1 MLDTGCGWR
10 FDGIVIGLFAAGLAI
25 GAAAQEPP
33 RTFGTGAF
41 GGDGGPAVEARL
53 NNPRS
58 VALDR
63 EGNIYVADSS
73 NDRIRRIDAKAGLI
87 TTVAG
92 NGKRGFAGDGK
103 PAREAR
109 FYFPHTLALDA
120 AGNLYIADAG
130 NHRIRKVEA
139 ATGIITTIAG
149 SGKTEPYGKE
159 NAAASDV
166 GLYAPRGVEVDPDG
180 GLYIA
185 DTRHSAIR
193 KVDREGRIQTVCGG
207 DPKALE
213 SRGLPVYLRIPLGI
227 ALGPDGRIYWAD
239 SLLNRVKTADPK
251 RIDPVTGKGW
261 VTIVAGS
268 DPEEPGVEG
277 DGVAA
282 KEARLHEPAAVAFD
296 RDGNLYIAEHGR
308 HQVRKVD
315 ATTGIITAIA
325 GNGEMGFSGD
335 GGTAAEARLNSPSGL
350 AVDDQ
355 SGLFI
360 ADAGNHRIR
369 RVDLKTGVITTAAG
383 SGPIE
388 KKPPS
393 VPMEEMLI

>member
-1 MLDTGCGWR
+1 MKPKEWMS
-10 FDGIVIGLFAAGLAI
+10 GLLVLLLSGVMTYALA
-25 GAAAQEPP
+25 QSEPP
-33 RTFGTGAF
+33 RTFGTGEY

-53 NNPRS
+53 NNPRG

-73 NDRIRRIDAKAGLI
+73 NDRIRRIDAKSGLI

-92 NGKRGFAGDGK
+92 SGKRGFAGDGK

-149 SGKTEPYGKE
+149 SGKTDPVGDDGP
-159 NAAASDV
+159 AASS
-166 GLYAPRGVEVDPDG
+166 GLFAPRGVAADPEG
-180 GLYIA
+180 NLYIA
-185 DTRHSAIR
+185 DTRHSSIR
-193 KVDREGRIQTVCGG
+193 RIDRGGRIMTVAGG
-207 DPKALE
+207 DPKLLE
-213 SRGLPVYLRIPLGI
+213 SRGFPVYLRIPLGI

-251 RIDPVTGKGW
+251 RIDPVTGKSW

-268 DPEEPGVEG
+268 DPEELGVEG
-277 DGVAA
+277 DGVAS

-308 HQVRKVD
+308 HRIRKVD
-315 ATTGIITAIA
+315 AGTGAISTVA
-325 GNGEMGFSGD
+325 GNGQSGFGGD
-335 GGTAAEARLNSPSGL
+335 GGPAAEASLNSPSAL

-355 SGLFI
+355 GGLFI

-383 SGPIE
+383 SGPVE